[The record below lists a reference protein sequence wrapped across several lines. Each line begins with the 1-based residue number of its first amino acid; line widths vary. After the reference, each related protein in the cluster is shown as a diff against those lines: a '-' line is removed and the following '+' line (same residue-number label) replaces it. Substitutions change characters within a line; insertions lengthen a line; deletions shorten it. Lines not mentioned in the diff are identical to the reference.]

1 MCSRLSRH
9 TMTATSLGPLG
20 SAFGNSLFI
29 FGLGWPYALTHP
41 APLRFLEHTMRDFR
55 RAGLTLSQEDR
66 DKVEALDKK
75 ISQAGVKFSQNI
87 AEDDTKLYASGLCS
101 QCSNWKYW
109 RECDWRGGR
118 WLCCLPHCH
127 TATLPRR
134 SLMGLRTASSL
145 PSTRTTLASMS

>member
-1 MCSRLSRH
+1 
-9 TMTATSLGPLG
+9 MTATSLGPLG
-20 SAFGNSLFI
+20 SAFGNSLSI
-29 FGLGWPYALTHP
+29 LAPAGPAPLTHP

-101 QCSNWKYW
+101 QCSNRKYC
-109 RECDWRGGR
+109 RECDWRAGVGCVVCLIAAQLLYQGG
-118 WLCCLPHCH
+118 
-127 TATLPRR
+127 A
-134 SLMGLRTASSL
+134 
-145 PSTRTTLASMS
+145 